1 MAVTYITSGASRA
14 VDIFTTLTVPW
25 PTSGLLVNDVGLLIV
40 EGDSMAG
47 DPADTIPSISD
58 TAWQLAATSTN
69 SGSEDGTRVTIFM
82 CRATSTSMSDVT
94 VTFPTSGDHLLAR
107 IYTFRGVSTTVNPPI
122 GPVATSF
129 KDIGSNTWTSP
140 AITTTVANSLVLCVV
155 GRNTDFSSSQFTVG
169 SNANLTGRTIIN
181 QIGTTINGGGGF
193 VLISGTKVAPG
204 DTGIS
209 TGVVLNN
216 ALNASITFA
225 FLEPAGG
232 TTYTIDA
239 ITTAFTVVSTNVGLV
254 GAFVLGSIAATF
266 NLVGIAT
273 GLSVSVTLNCAT
285 AAFSID
291 TVTAILLH
299 LKLLALTQASFAVN
313 NIDAILLHLKL
324 LVLTQASLAVNNV
337 NAILLHLK
345 LLALTQ
351 GSFIVNGLNINLTS
365 LNDKLLDLIS
375 TAFTVNATNLGITSS
390 RLLSITQGLFSIN
403 SFTLNFE
410 LYLILNAVLQSF
422 LAGTVNLVLSKG
434 YDINAI
440 AQAYILTPIITNVSR
455 LYQLNALTNTYSVIG
470 VLVDLIK
477 IVAYVIQSI
486 AAAFNIDYKTTE
498 LFKVYPINLT
508 AQSFILNGI
517 AAEIIRRYDINAT
530 TRAYLIGDSGVDYF
544 SDRNIITLPL
554 DLITSLQS
562 NGDFFWY
569 QTTNTIPV
577 VKPRLTNRNQWILGR
592 ATHMGRRGL

>member
-1 MAVTYITSGASRA
+1 MAVTYITSGLARA
-14 VDIFTTLTVPW
+14 VDIFTPLIVPW
-25 PTSGLLVNDVGLLIV
+25 PTSGLLVNDVGLLII
-40 EGDSMAG
+40 EGGSLAG

-82 CRATSTSMSDVT
+82 CRATSTSMPDVT

-107 IYTFRGVSTTVNPPI
+107 IYTFRGVSTTANPPI

-169 SNANLTGRTIIN
+169 TNANLTGRTIIN
-181 QIGTTINGGGGF
+181 QIGTTINSGGGF
-193 VLISGTKVAPG
+193 VLISGTKVTPG

-266 NLVGIAT
+266 DLVGIAT

-285 AAFSID
+285 AVFSID
-291 TVTAILLH
+291 TVT
-299 LKLLALTQASFAVN
+299 
-313 NIDAILLHLKL
+313 
-324 LVLTQASLAVNNV
+324 
-337 NAILLHLK
+337 AILLHLK

-422 LAGTVNLVLSKG
+422 LAGTVNLVLSQG
-434 YDINAI
+434 YAINAI

-530 TRAYLIGDSGVDYF
+530 TRAYLIGDSGLDYF
-544 SDRNIITLPL
+544 SSRNIITIPL